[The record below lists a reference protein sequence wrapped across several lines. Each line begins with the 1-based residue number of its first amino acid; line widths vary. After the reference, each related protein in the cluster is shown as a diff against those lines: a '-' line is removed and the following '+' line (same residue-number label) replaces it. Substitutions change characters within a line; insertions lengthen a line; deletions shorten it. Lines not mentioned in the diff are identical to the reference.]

1 MSIAELDKTRI
12 FAKNLNALR
21 KSHGWSVGDM
31 ATHAGIPK
39 STMQTAL
46 TSGRTTLDTAMRI
59 ADGLGLSLDSL
70 VSDDLLVQKIST
82 TQYLLQAVEWFQ
94 ALSDSEQEEVA
105 QHVQRILELIKK

>member
-31 ATHAGIPK
+31 AAHARIPK

-46 TSGRTTLDTAMRI
+46 TSGRTTLDTAIRI

-70 VSDDLLVQKIST
+70 ISDGQLTQKIST
-82 TQYLLQAVEWFQ
+82 TQYLLQAVEWLW
-94 ALSDSEQEEVA
+94 ALPGGEQEEVV